1 MGNSQTNSV
10 IQTYAKR
17 ITHENIGTKPTVI
30 LWESVSVA
38 MASGDWKPSIH
49 RFVPWN
55 MGGSCV
61 DLPTDSSSWCDV
73 RWFQFGS
80 MVVTRD
86 IYIYMWI
93 TWRAYLQRKFTGSR
107 VGKDHDMFFFIVI
120 SYAYYHPTIYK
131 AYISSICSH
140 MFQCVCSDMA
150 PWSGQGQHPLGPE
163 GLSTLLS
170 CTR

>member
-86 IYIYMWI
+86 IYIY
-93 TWRAYLQRKFTGSR
+93 
-107 VGKDHDMFFFIVI
+107 VDHLTCISPEKIHRFPCWKRPWHVFFIVI

>member
-1 MGNSQTNSV
+1 
-10 IQTYAKR
+10 
-17 ITHENIGTKPTVI
+17 
-30 LWESVSVA
+30 VSVA

-86 IYIYMWI
+86 IYIC
-93 TWRAYLQRKFTGSR
+93 GSPDVHISR
-107 VGKDHDMFFFIVI
+107 ENSPVPVLEKTMTCFFIVI